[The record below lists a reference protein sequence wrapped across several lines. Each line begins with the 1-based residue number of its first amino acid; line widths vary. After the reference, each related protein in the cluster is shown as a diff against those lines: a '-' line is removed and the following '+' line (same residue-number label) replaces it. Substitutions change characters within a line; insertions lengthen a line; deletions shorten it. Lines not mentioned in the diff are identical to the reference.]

1 MFNII
6 FIWIPKTAGTSIFNF
21 LEKKFEAKKFKTIEQ
36 LNGFSNEG
44 CVTFS
49 HMSYINL
56 LATGL
61 VNINFHEK
69 SYKFTVTRCP
79 YDRAVSLFNYSM
91 QKNWIANNVTFEQFL
106 ELIHTKRPPVG
117 LYNVYG
123 LSQTNPQVYWIIGYK
138 NGFFVDNLFRLSELS
153 NFAKKMKEKYNVDFD
168 PKLKNNESKLFITK
182 NKALKNRTAIDMINT
197 IYARDFDLL
206 GYKKF

>member
-1 MFNII
+1 MMNII

-21 LEKKFEAKKFKTIEQ
+21 LEKNFEAKKLKTIDQ

-44 CVTFS
+44 CVTFG

-61 VNINFHEK
+61 VKLDFHEK

-79 YDRAVSLFNYSM
+79 YDRAVSLFNYSV
-91 QKNWIANNVTFEQFL
+91 QRNFIAYNVTFEQFL
-106 ELIHTKRPPVG
+106 ELVHRKRPPVG

-123 LSQTNPQVYWIIGYK
+123 LSQTNPQVDWIIGYK
-138 NGFFVDNLFRLSELS
+138 NGFFVDNIFRLSELS
-153 NFAKKMKEKYNVDFD
+153 NFAEKMKEKYNVNFD
-168 PKLKNNESKLFITK
+168 TTLKKNETKLILSKD
-182 NKALKNRTAIDMINT
+182 KALKSRAAIDMINT

-206 GYKKF
+206 GYKKI